1 MLEGHVGRRCWKD
14 MLAGHIGRTCWK
26 EMLEGHVGRTRTCWK
41 EMDHCRNVQ
50 QSSAV
55 SERSTWI
62 MTVGTRYKVSCDT
75 TKSWKSLPTLETV
88 NRRKDW
94 HGLLGLSD
102 PCATLSLHTLSTQVG
117 LSAPGSTAERGELH
131 LALLREVSYIIAL
144 LRDCNM
150 RESGKTPSVNRVST
164 ISTTGEPEVT
174 VRVTTSTGGGLN
186 RVENVRVENVSRDSA
201 TLSWDIPQEFDSTK
215 GQISVCFKK
224 LPAERHDRG
233 NCSIVDVHPSETTI
247 EDLDSC
253 AWYEFTVVTLN
264 KKQEKTYDKHVVK
277 QFIWDPSNQQPDNL
291 PDVEVARAWSN
302 IMAVVWNITNITN
315 DTCFS
320 HFTICIKQSDDSYEK
335 CEKKESFETWIILNQ
350 LELCTNYSITTWT
363 STMEGID
370 SDNQTL
376 YQSTGP
382 GSVVDM
388 KTTVLSKDT
397 VGIKWKPPVTGQK
410 CLSYYHLSLEAENYT
425 RVNIT
430 GDETK
435 YLVTNLTACTNIGL
449 SLSSVSEEH
458 VRSNVTML
466 MVVTRASG
474 PGDVSDIRT
483 VDRTTES
490 VIIKWTAPARGR
502 ECLAHYRLRFEKKL
516 VPEEGYREVNVSA
529 DESQYLIANLTC
541 CTAVNILL
549 SSVSLFETQS
559 NISYLQVTTRES
571 GPDRIQLMKPMLTVL
586 GPEAVT
592 VRWKSPPCAKQF
604 LVCWGAW
611 QDRGNHTCTSVT
623 NTSHTVTGLQP
634 DTKYTFIVT
643 ALGSNEERSDPFV
656 FTVLMPRELSVTT
669 PKLNLKAVNATKDSL
684 TVSWDV
690 TSNPASR
697 FQVCWG
703 LKLSGEFPQDC
714 SNATELPG
722 EHVIKGLSPCQW
734 YTVSVEA
741 LNENS
746 DPLVIEEI
754 IYFTD
759 GGNSEPPGVSENLI
773 FGSQSDEIGALLRER
788 GEPNGTCVYSFTVC
802 WKKIDGLE
810 EDCRVKLAYQHII
823 IKDLE
828 HCTNYTVTTYTSS
841 IEGLKSTNKT
851 WYQSTGPGKIENL
864 TLTPRGPD
872 SIAVKWEPPTQGWSC
887 GKLVNILVQM
897 NRENKQNVTA
907 LLNQTEHVVYNLESC
922 TILFVFIRVISEEG
936 VSSKPIWR
944 EAYTAANAP
953 GQVED
958 LKVFETKSHGLHV
971 KWSPPSE
978 NKQCLFKYSVCWREA
993 GKTQQRCE
1001 KQGLGLYPEHSIY
1014 RLHSCTEYIVTVAS
1028 MGSSKVIGNT
1038 TGVTVFTGKSV

>member
-1 MLEGHVGRRCWKD
+1 
-14 MLAGHIGRTCWK
+14 
-26 EMLEGHVGRTRTCWK
+26 
-41 EMDHCRNVQ
+41 
-50 QSSAV
+50 
-55 SERSTWI
+55 
-62 MTVGTRYKVSCDT
+62 
-75 TKSWKSLPTLETV
+75 
-88 NRRKDW
+88 
-94 HGLLGLSD
+94 
-102 PCATLSLHTLSTQVG
+102 
-117 LSAPGSTAERGELH
+117 
-131 LALLREVSYIIAL
+131 
-144 LRDCNM
+144 M

-466 MVVTRASG
+466 MVVTRASAPG
-474 PGDVSDIRT
+474 EVEDLEVTHTSSSSIHLQWKVPTDCQRLDTTRLQVTSSVSPGDVSDIRT

-549 SSVSLFETQS
+549 SSVSLFQTQS

-571 GPDRIQLMKPMLTVL
+571 APGEVEDLEVTHTSSSSIHLQWKVPTERFNCLLRIQLMKPMLTVL

-656 FTVLMPRELSVTT
+656 FTVLMPR
-669 PKLNLKAVNATKDSL
+669 
-684 TVSWDV
+684 
-690 TSNPASR
+690 
-697 FQVCWG
+697 
-703 LKLSGEFPQDC
+703 GE
-714 SNATELPG
+714 
-722 EHVIKGLSPCQW
+722 
-734 YTVSVEA
+734 
-741 LNENS
+741 
-746 DPLVIEEI
+746 
-754 IYFTD
+754 
-759 GGNSEPPGVSENLI
+759 
-773 FGSQSDEIGALLRER
+773 
-788 GEPNGTCVYSFTVC
+788 
-802 WKKIDGLE
+802 
-810 EDCRVKLAYQHII
+810 
-823 IKDLE
+823 
-828 HCTNYTVTTYTSS
+828 
-841 IEGLKSTNKT
+841 
-851 WYQSTGPGKIENL
+851 
-864 TLTPRGPD
+864 
-872 SIAVKWEPPTQGWSC
+872 
-887 GKLVNILVQM
+887 
-897 NRENKQNVTA
+897 
-907 LLNQTEHVVYNLESC
+907 
-922 TILFVFIRVISEEG
+922 TIV
-936 VSSKPIWR
+936 
-944 EAYTAANAP
+944 
-953 GQVED
+953 D
-958 LKVFETKSHGLHV
+958 
-971 KWSPPSE
+971 
-978 NKQCLFKYSVCWREA
+978 
-993 GKTQQRCE
+993 
-1001 KQGLGLYPEHSIY
+1001 
-1014 RLHSCTEYIVTVAS
+1014 
-1028 MGSSKVIGNT
+1028 
-1038 TGVTVFTGKSV
+1038 